1 MIKWLIKKSVKDY
14 KSVEKPEVRE
24 AYGVLAGF
32 LGIGC
37 NISLFAV
44 KLTLGLMMNSI
55 AIISDAFNNL
65 SDTGSSLVAVVGAK
79 LSGREADLEHPYGH
93 GRFEYV
99 ASLVI
104 SFIILLVG
112 FELLKSSVS
121 KILTPEPVSF
131 NWILTFILI
140 LSVLVKAWMYSY
152 NRYIGNLIS
161 SSVNHATAADSLN
174 DVIAT
179 SAVILTTI
187 VGNFIDFPLDG
198 IAGTVVSCLVMMTGY
213 NIAKDTVSLLLG
225 MSPSEETVTQIYE
238 IIESNEYIVGAH
250 DLKVHDYGP
259 GRKIASIHTE
269 LSDQTNIVRAHQ
281 IVDGL
286 EKRVL
291 KELGIDLVIHVDPIG
306 EDEVGPID

>member
-1 MIKWLIKKSVKDY
+1 MIKWLIKKNIKDY
-14 KSVEKPEVRE
+14 QLTDKQSVRE

-32 LGIGC
+32 IGIGC
-37 NISLFAV
+37 NILLFVV
-44 KLTLGLMMNSI
+44 KLILGLMMNSI

-79 LSGREADLEHPYGH
+79 LSGREADHEHPYGH
-93 GRFEYV
+93 GRFEYI

-112 FELLKSSVS
+112 FELFKSSVS
-121 KILTPEPVSF
+121 KVLNPEPVIFS
-131 NWILTFILI
+131 WILTIILI

-152 NRYIGNLIS
+152 NHYIGKLIS

-179 SAVILTTI
+179 SAVIITTI
-187 VGNFIDFPLDG
+187 LGNYIQFPLDG
-198 IAGTVVSCLVMMTGY
+198 IAGIVVSTLVMLTGF

-225 MSPSEETVTQIYE
+225 MSPSEEIVTQIYA
-238 IIESNEYIVGAH
+238 IINSNEFIVGAH

-259 GRKIASIHTE
+259 GRQIASIHTE
-269 LSDQTNIVRAHQ
+269 LSDQTNIVKAHA

-291 KELGIDLVIHVDPIG
+291 RELGIDLVIHVDPIG
-306 EDEVGPID
+306 EHEVGPID